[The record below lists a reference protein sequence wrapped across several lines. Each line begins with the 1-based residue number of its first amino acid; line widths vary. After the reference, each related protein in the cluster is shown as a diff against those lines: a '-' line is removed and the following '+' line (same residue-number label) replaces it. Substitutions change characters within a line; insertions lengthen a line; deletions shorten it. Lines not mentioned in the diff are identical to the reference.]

1 MAAHFTINKKENT
14 DVKTKFTLNKN
25 TKKIWLPYT
34 QMKKAQILPE
44 ALSAKGSR
52 IYLKN
57 GRSVIDAISSWWV
70 ITLGHCEPSIVK
82 AVQTQA
88 QKLDQVLFANFNHSP
103 AKTLLKEMQKILPIE
118 LPYLF
123 FSDNGSTAV
132 ESALKMA
139 IQSWQQKISK
149 KKGINKN
156 MFIAF
161 KNSYHGDTVGAMSVS
176 GRNLFTAPYKKM
188 LFSVIR
194 AKQGTR
200 SSDPISAYVSDFK
213 EKFKKYHNKLAGV
226 IIEPFIQGA
235 GGMVMWPKEALK
247 EICYLSKQKDL
258 YLIFDEVMTGF
269 GRTGKLFAFQK
280 LGIIPDILCLSKGLT
295 GGFLPLALTV
305 TTKEVYD
312 SFLSNE
318 KKHLFFHG
326 HSFTGNPLS
335 CAAATANIKQIKKEK
350 WKKEWL
356 RIKNFHE
363 KKIKK
368 IKESRTLIDARTCGT
383 IAALEF
389 RLKKQGYDSH
399 FAEKFTRKSLKK
411 GVFLRPLGNIV
422 YILPPYC
429 TNNAELEQIWSVIED
444 ELS

>member
-1 MAAHFTINKKENT
+1 MKIKSALNKKS
-14 DVKTKFTLNKN
+14 
-25 TKKIWLPYT
+25 KKIWLPYT
-34 QMKKAQILPE
+34 QMKQAKILPE
-44 ALSAKGSR
+44 AISAKGSR
-52 IYLKN
+52 IHLKN
-57 GRSVIDAISSWWV
+57 GKSVIDAISSWWV
-70 ITLGHCEPSIVK
+70 ITLGHCEPHIVK
-82 AVQTQA
+82 AVQKQA
-88 QKLDQVLFANFNHSP
+88 QKLDQILFANFTHSP
-103 AKTLLKEMQKILPIE
+103 AKELLKEMQKILPAE

-132 ESALKMA
+132 ESGLKMA
-139 IQSWQQKISK
+139 IQSWQQKK
-149 KKGINKN
+149 KNKTTNRN
-156 MFIAF
+156 MFISF

-176 GRNLFTAPYKKM
+176 GRNLFTTPYKKM
-188 LFSVIR
+188 LFSVVR
-194 AKQGTR
+194 ANQGTR

-213 EKFKKYHNKLAGV
+213 AKLKKYHNVLAGI
-226 IIEPFIQGA
+226 IIEPLIQGA
-235 GGMVMWPKEALK
+235 GGMVMWPEEALK
-247 EICYLSKQKDL
+247 EICYLSKKKGL

-269 GRTGKLFAFQK
+269 GRTGELFAFQK
-280 LGIIPDILCLSKGLT
+280 LGIVPDILCLSKGLT

-305 TTKEVYD
+305 TNQEVYD

-335 CAAATANIKQIKKEK
+335 CAAAAANLKQIQKKR
-350 WKKEWL
+350 WKTEWL
-356 RIKNFHE
+356 RIKKFHE
-363 KKIKK
+363 KKIQKL
-368 IKESRTLIDARTCGT
+368 KENKNLIDARSCGT

-429 TNNAELEQIWSVIED
+429 TSNAELEQIWSVIED